1 LYARGVRVDVGVG
14 LAMSYLRGGRVG
26 VVTLLVFSQRGNGA
40 GVMGLV
46 GLYLRGGR
54 VGVTALAGLYLRGGR
69 VGGVGL
75 AITSLRDAGVRYALN
90 IPGLRG
96 NGVWEGVEI

>member
-1 LYARGVRVDVGVG
+1 MVRLV
-14 LAMSYLRGGRVG
+14 
-26 VVTLLVFSQRGNGA
+26 VFSLRGNGV
-40 GVMGLV
+40 GVMG
-46 GLYLRGGR
+46 
-54 VGVTALAGLYLRGGR
+54 LAGLYLRGGR

-96 NGVWEGVEI
+96 NGVWEGVGI

>member
-1 LYARGVRVDVGVG
+1 MVRLV
-14 LAMSYLRGGRVG
+14 
-26 VVTLLVFSQRGNGA
+26 VFSLRGNGV
-40 GVMGLV
+40 GVIGLV
-46 GLYLRGGR
+46 GLYLRGAC
-54 VGVTALAGLYLRGGR
+54 VGVTGLAGLYLRGGR

-96 NGVWEGVEI
+96 NGVWVGVGI

>member
-1 LYARGVRVDVGVG
+1 
-14 LAMSYLRGGRVG
+14 M
-26 VVTLLVFSQRGNGA
+26 
-40 GVMGLV
+40 
-46 GLYLRGGR
+46 LYLRGGC
-54 VGVTALAGLYLRGGR
+54 VGVVRLVVFSLRGNGVGGMGLVGLYLRGGR

-96 NGVWEGVEI
+96 SGVWEGVGI

>member
-1 LYARGVRVDVGVG
+1 VVRLV
-14 LAMSYLRGGRVG
+14 
-26 VVTLLVFSQRGNGA
+26 VFSLRGNGV
-40 GVMGLV
+40 GVMGRLV
-46 GLYLRGGR
+46 GLYLRGAC
-54 VGVTALAGLYLRGGR
+54 VGVTGLAGLYLRGGR

-96 NGVWEGVEI
+96 SGVWEGVGI

>member
-1 LYARGVRVDVGVG
+1 MVRLVVFSLRGKGVGV
-14 LAMSYLRGGRVG
+14 MR
-26 VVTLLVFSQRGNGA
+26 
-40 GVMGLV
+40 
-46 GLYLRGGR
+46 
-54 VGVTALAGLYLRGGR
+54 LAGLYLRGGR

-96 NGVWEGVEI
+96 NGVWEGVGT